1 MKIAQLVHDV
11 HVHLIVQCYHFA
23 FFLFLLNQGLFSP
36 SFCALPQKSE

>member
-23 FFLFLLNQGLFSP
+23 FFLFLLNQGLFFSIIL
-36 SFCALPQKSE
+36 CAATEI